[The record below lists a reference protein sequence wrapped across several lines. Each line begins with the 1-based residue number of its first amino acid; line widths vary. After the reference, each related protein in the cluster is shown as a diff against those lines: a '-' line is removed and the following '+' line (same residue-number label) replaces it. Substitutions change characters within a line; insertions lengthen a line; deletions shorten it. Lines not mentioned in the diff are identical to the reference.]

1 MDRKEVEF
9 CRRQGERL
17 LRLAHECVDPQIR
30 EQVTAM
36 ANEWLERARA
46 KERLPKLSSP
56 A

>member
-17 LRLAHECVDPQIR
+17 LRLAQECVDAQIR
-30 EQVTAM
+30 EQVTAI
-36 ANEWLERARA
+36 ANEWLERAKA
-46 KERLPKLSSP
+46 KERLPKMSSL